1 MDPEAA
7 LEELLTLVDQVIR
20 LSDHAVP
27 PRAADVRRIAE
38 LVDALDGWLVVGGFV
53 PRRWAGGQR

>member
-1 MDPEAA
+1 MDPDAA
-7 LEELLTLVDQVIR
+7 LDELLTLVDQVIR

-27 PRAADVRRIAE
+27 SLEADVRRIAE

-53 PRRWAGGQR
+53 PRRWAAGLR